1 MPPEIQSLRSA
12 HHRSGLPH
20 LRRLP
25 RRHLRPSGLFRP
37 VEQRV
42 LRPPTIGQT
51 SRISGFSPPMST
63 SSWSISDDT
72 EAESCADDLALAS
85 VASLGAVLLPLFPF
99 PHRVDYFRAFSSSSR
114 TVPVEFRSSAC
125 REDNVDSFTS
135 SSRTVLAAFRSS
147 ACREDIVSTSTSS
160 SVRVYSEVVYYQSF
174 GISSCSFGTISSL
187 LSFS

>member
-1 MPPEIQSLRSA
+1 MSPEIQALRPP
-12 HHRSGLPH
+12 HHRSGLPY

-25 RRHLRPSGLFRP
+25 LRHLRPSGLFRP
-37 VEQRV
+37 VEQREC
-42 LRPPTIGQT
+42 RPPTIGQA

-63 SSWSISDDT
+63 SSWSVSDDR

-85 VASLGAVLLPLFPF
+85 GASLGAILLPLFPF

-125 REDNVDSFTS
+125 RED
-135 SSRTVLAAFRSS
+135 
-147 ACREDIVSTSTSS
+147 IVSTSTSS
-160 SVRVYSEVVYYQSF
+160 SLRVYSEVVYYQSF